1 MSPQP
6 VDAAPL
12 STLSTPEEPGAERVG
27 TPVLGAPEREQH
39 LPTSRAHLTARVARE
54 ASIWGLCALEA
65 RDPRLSPFELT
76 AFHHERWRADADLW
90 RHYFGAVRP
99 RQRMEQVWASE
110 GLWAQVAEL
119 TEGSLRYKGAID
131 ALISRCSQN
140 WRLHRMGEV
149 DRNVLRLA
157 TYELCFHPKV
167 SAAVVLNEAVEFGK
181 RYGTAESGRFIN
193 GVLDRVAQELGRVR
207 GRGERRAPQAPAVEV
222 VSVRGAARGEGEG

>member
-1 MSPQP
+1 MSPQ
-6 VDAAPL
+6 L
-12 STLSTPEEPGAERVG
+12 TPPPGAPGEAQGPERVG
-27 TPVLGAPEREQH
+27 TPVSGAPEREPH
-39 LPTSRAHLTARVARE
+39 LPTARAHLTARVARE

-65 RDPRLSPFELT
+65 RDPHLSPFEL
-76 AFHHERWRADADLW
+76 ASFNVGQWRADADLW
-90 RHYFGAVRP
+90 RLYFGAFRP
-99 RQRMEQVWASE
+99 RERMEKLWAGDE
-110 GLWAQVAEL
+110 LWAQVTAL
-119 TEGSLRYKGAID
+119 TEGCLRHKGAID

-167 SAAVVLNEAVEFGK
+167 PAAAVLNEAIEFGK

-207 GRGERRAPQAPAVEV
+207 ERGDRRARPAAPAVEV
-222 VSVRGAARGEGEG
+222 VSVRGAERAEGEV